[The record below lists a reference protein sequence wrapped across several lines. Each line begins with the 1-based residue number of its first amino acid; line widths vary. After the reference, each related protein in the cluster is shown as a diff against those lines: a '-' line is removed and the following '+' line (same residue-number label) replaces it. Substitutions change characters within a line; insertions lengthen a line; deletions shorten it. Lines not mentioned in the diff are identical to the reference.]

1 MCELFAMSSLF
12 PTSVS
17 FSLERLT
24 RRGGA
29 EGPHRDGWGVAF
41 YTGRDALLLREAG
54 AASESELVRHIER
67 HGPPSECVI
76 SHIRLATFGKR
87 TLANTQPFA
96 RELGGCT
103 HTFAHNGD
111 LEDIYTRLPAAG
123 GRFTSIGETDSEWAF
138 CRLLDRLAAL
148 WDHRTEEIPPLAERH
163 NVISSYAAALRT
175 LGPANFIYSDSHTLF
190 VHADRRVD
198 LDSGE
203 RLPGIYLLERSCDE
217 EVPDLAASGVILK
230 TARQALTLAASVP
243 LTDEAWRALATG
255 ELLAIEE
262 GAVVSRDL
270 GSE

>member
-12 PTSVS
+12 PTSIS

-76 SHIRLATFGKR
+76 SHIRLATFGGR
-87 TLANTQPFA
+87 TLANTQPFS
-96 RELGGCT
+96 RELGGCM

-111 LEDIYTRLPAAG
+111 LEGIHTHLPATG
-123 GRFTSIGETDSEWAF
+123 SRFAPIGETDSEWAF

-148 WDHRTEEIPPLAERH
+148 WDQRTDDVPPLEERH
-163 NVISSYAAALRT
+163 AVIDDYATTLRT
-175 LGPANFIYSDSHTLF
+175 LGPANFLYADSHTLF
-190 VHADRRVD
+190 VHADRRID
-198 LDSGE
+198 IDSGAP
-203 RLPGIYLLERSCDE
+203 LPGVYLLERSCHE

-230 TARQALTLAASVP
+230 TARQALTLIASVP
-243 LTDEAWRALATG
+243 LTDEPWRALATG
-255 ELLAIEE
+255 EVLAIEN
-262 GAVVSRDL
+262 GAVR
-270 GSE
+270 